1 MALIKTAFRILQL
14 KTLNA
19 IEFFWC
25 AFIFMWI
32 EMLKFSILPQA

>member
-1 MALIKTAFRILQL
+1 MPLIKTALRILQL

-25 AFIFMWI
+25 AFMFMLI
-32 EMLKFSILPQA
+32 GI